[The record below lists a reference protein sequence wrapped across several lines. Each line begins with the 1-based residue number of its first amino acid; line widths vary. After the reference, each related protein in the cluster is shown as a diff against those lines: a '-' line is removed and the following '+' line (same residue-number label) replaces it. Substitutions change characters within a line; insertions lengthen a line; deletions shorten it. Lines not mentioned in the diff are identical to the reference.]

1 VSLLRRA
8 RARVQD
14 LGGGEGDPFSVAEDV
29 DTCRRCQV
37 GFVDTDDGGGLCIE
51 CEQAIDADEAY
62 AHGYQ
67 HRAGF

>member
-1 VSLLRRA
+1 
-8 RARVQD
+8 
-14 LGGGEGDPFSVAEDV
+14 
-29 DTCRRCQV
+29 
-37 GFVDTDDGGGLCIE
+37 VDTDDGGGLCIE